1 VNRTT
6 DAQPRTGPRTLL
18 APAALGMHL
27 IVLSVVAVLISL
39 GQWQVGRLQEVR
51 ASNALLE
58 ERMLA
63 EPVDLAALVA
73 AGPLDVDALE
83 FRRVHVTGAFL
94 PAEEVLQRNRID
106 RGRSG
111 FDVLTPFDLG
121 EGTSVLVRRGWVPSV
136 LDTPP
141 VSEAAPPPGRV
152 RITGVLER
160 SVTQPAFGARDPD
173 EGVLQRVFHPDTAR
187 LDAQMSGTLLP
198 MVLRLD
204 APVGSDALTLP
215 VAPGPPTL
223 DEGSHLSYAVQWHL
237 FGGLALIAY
246 AAWWRSRLRGS
257 VQDLDGG
264 PDRSGP

>member
-1 VNRTT
+1 VSQVDAGSRTVM
-6 DAQPRTGPRTLL
+6 QRLV

-27 IVLSVVAVLISL
+27 IVLSVVAVLVSL

-51 ASNALLE
+51 TSNALLE

-63 EPVDLAALVA
+63 TPVDLAALA
-73 AGPLDVDALE
+73 RSGPLDVDALE
-83 FRRVHVTGAFL
+83 FRRVEVTGVFRAD
-94 PAEEVLQRNRID
+94 EEVLQRNRVD

-111 FDVLTPFDLG
+111 FDVLTPLDLG
-121 EGTSVLVRRGWVPSV
+121 EDLSVLVRRGWVPSV

-141 VSEAAPPPGRV
+141 VEEAAPPDGRV

-160 SVTQPAFGARDPD
+160 SVSQPAFGARDPD
-173 EGVLQRVFHPDTAR
+173 DGVLLRVFHPDTGR
-187 LDAQMSGTLLP
+187 LDPQMSGTLLP

-204 APVGSDALTLP
+204 PWPGSDAMTLP

-237 FGGLALIAY
+237 FAALALIAY
-246 AAWWRSRLRGS
+246 AAWWRGRLRVPAHAG
-257 VQDLDGG
+257 
-264 PDRSGP
+264 